1 MNKLFLSVFPV
12 ILLAFTVSGC
22 NSTSGNEGSNL
33 AGDEKSSAKIE
44 FLTKETFKQKV
55 WDYEKNQQTWVY
67 KGKLPAII
75 DFYADWCRPCR
86 MVAPILDELAEDYKG
101 KVVIY
106 KINTQV
112 EKELAAIFKIQS
124 IPSFLYIPVQGH
136 PQMDKG
142 LKDKA
147 AFEKII
153 AEVLLKNN

>member
-33 AGDEKSSAKIE
+33 TGDEKSSAKIE

-67 KGKLPAII
+67 EGKLPAII

-124 IPSFLYIPVQGH
+124 IPSFLYIP
-136 PQMDKG
+136 
-142 LKDKA
+142 
-147 AFEKII
+147 
-153 AEVLLKNN
+153 